1 MSNNRA
7 PSMPGG
13 GFLARVVMFMMMP
26 ILRRHVFMPRCH
38 AFALN
43 GNRRQRQM
51 SRRSSSVW
59 SKSWNGNSNSVY
71 QNPWSIRGGESSSS
85 PTTDMLTA
93 GRETKTKL
101 SSTASPLREP
111 SSSIDENSHF
121 ERRALESLAIA
132 SGGTIPAVFKS
143 FGGLTYRESSSMS
156 KSSSLFRV
164 VFILGGPGAGKG
176 TQCELLIENYPCH
189 HLSAGQLL
197 RDEAEKKDGSSE
209 HAALIEECLV
219 AGKIVPVEIS
229 LALLQNAMREV
240 EGNESLIFLIDG
252 FPRNFDNLEGWTRCM
267 TRDEDNGNS
276 NLDAAAVWGVLSFD
290 CPLSILEE
298 RVMQR
303 SKDSGRSD
311 DNLESLRR
319 RFKTFRS
326 ETVPVVDTLKII
338 DEKTSSAL
346 KVVEIEGHKSLEE
359 VWKETQTSMNSFI
372 ANDVLSANMKLLEA
386 VANNDVDS
394 YRALCA
400 DEMFSETEGNNT
412 KNSLSVM
419 EAQEAEG
426 DNHFVDIKV
435 KCAEITFITGKK
447 VSISYDRTSDSGTTF
462 RESRVWSHQGP
473 KGWRLVHFYRGE

>member
-1 MSNNRA
+1 MQ
-7 PSMPGG
+7 
-13 GFLARVVMFMMMP
+13 VVMMFMMTSN
-26 ILRRHVFMPRCH
+26 LRKQAFMPRCH
-38 AFALN
+38 AFASN
-43 GNRRQRQM
+43 ASRKQRHT
-51 SRRSSSVW
+51 SRSSSAMW
-59 SKSWNGNSNSVY
+59 LKFSNGNTNNNY
-71 QNPWSIRGGESSSS
+71 YPWSTIRGGDSRQLFSRNHL
-85 PTTDMLTA
+85 PLL
-93 GRETKTKL
+93 GRGTKAHL
-101 SSTASPLREP
+101 SSTASHLTDPG
-111 SSSIDENSHF
+111 SSVEESDTF
-121 ERRALESLAIA
+121 DKRALESMSIA
-132 SGGTIPAVFKS
+132 SGGTAPALMKS
-143 FGGLTYRESSSMS
+143 FGGLTYKDSSSSS

-176 TQCELLIENYPCH
+176 TQCDLLIQNYPCH

-240 EGNESLIFLIDG
+240 EGNDSLIFLIDG

-267 TRDEDNGNS
+267 TRDDNNDDS
-276 NLDAAAVWGVLSFD
+276 NPDAAAVLGVLSYD
-290 CPLSILEE
+290 CPLPILEE

-319 RFKTFRS
+319 RFKTFQS
-326 ETVPVVDTLKII
+326 ETLPVVDTLKII
-338 DEKTSSAL
+338 DKKTSSLL
-346 KVVEIEGHKSLEE
+346 KVVEIEGQKSLEE
-359 VWKETQTSMNSFI
+359 VWEETQKNMNSFI
-372 ANDVLSANMKLLEA
+372 ANDVLSANTMLLEA
-386 VANNDVDS
+386 VANKDVDS

-412 KNSLSVM
+412 KNNLSVM

-426 DNHFVDIKV
+426 DAQFVEINV
-435 KCAEITFITGKK
+435 TRAEMIFITGKK
-447 VSISYDRTSDSGTTF
+447 VSVSYDRTSDSGIIF
-462 RESRVWSHQGP
+462 RETRVWSHQGP